1 MSTLKTD
8 LSNSGL
14 VVSVGD
20 GIARVYGL
28 ADARVRAGVRVF
40 VAVALERVGACGQA
54 GEIISF
60 DNDIRGVALNLE
72 YNAVGVVIL
81 GDDRYI
87 REGSIAQRTRDMF
100 KVRSMSVPCRSAR
113 RLIAGAALARCASA
127 RI

>member
-1 MSTLKTD
+1 M
-8 LSNSGL
+8 
-14 VVSVGD
+14 
-20 GIARVYGL
+20 
-28 ADARVRAGVRVF
+28 AGWCEELDRGW
-40 VAVALERVGACGQA
+40 LQA

-100 KVRSMSVPCRSAR
+100 KVS
-113 RLIAGAALARCASA
+113 
-127 RI
+127 